1 MFEVPFTTNPTPP
14 EVNLNNKIKNNDRRV
29 KEDMQWKFEWGAQA

>member
-14 EVNLNNKIKNNDRRV
+14 EVNLNNKIKNDRRV